1 MPYVTTAERIGIKK
15 GKKEGRKE
23 GKREGKREGK
33 KEMAKNLLLLG
44 VLTEEQ
50 IADAAELNVDEIRR
64 LKREAEKASTGGDEI
79 R

>member
-15 GKKEGRKE
+15 
-23 GKREGKREGK
+23 GK

>member
-15 GKKEGRKE
+15 GKK
-23 GKREGKREGK
+23 EGK

-50 IADAAELNVDEIRR
+50 IADAAELNVEEIRR
-64 LKREAEKASTGGDEI
+64 LKREAEKASSGGDEI

>member
-15 GKKEGRKE
+15 GKKEGR
-23 GKREGKREGK
+23 

-64 LKREAEKASTGGDEI
+64 LKRESEKASTGGDEI
-79 R
+79 G